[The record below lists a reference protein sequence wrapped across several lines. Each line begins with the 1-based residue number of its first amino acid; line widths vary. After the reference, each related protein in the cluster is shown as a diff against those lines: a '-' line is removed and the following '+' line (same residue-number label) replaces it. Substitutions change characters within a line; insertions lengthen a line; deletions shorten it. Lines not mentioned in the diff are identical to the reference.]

1 MGIEIDRTEF
11 DDGDVERF
19 SERLHAGLAVLDELL
34 RRPGFGAGAPSIGAE
49 LELYLID
56 QRGRPLPINR
66 AVLAAG
72 LDPGVTL
79 ELDQFNLEFNSRPV
93 ALAGRP
99 FCALG
104 AQFESALECIDG
116 AAARHGGRV
125 VPIGILPT
133 LVAEDLQSS
142 AMTESKRYRALSAGM
157 RRLRQAPF
165 QVTIE
170 DEESVHVS
178 CDDVTL
184 EGANTSLQLHLRVTP
199 ENFARTYN
207 AAQMATAPA
216 LAAATNSPIFL
227 GRRLWEETR
236 VALYPQA
243 SDERAAAEA
252 WRPARVSFG
261 HGWVRDGAHEL
272 FAQNVALHLP
282 LLPVVGEEDPQRVL
296 EGGGVP
302 RLDELR
308 LHNGTVWHWNRAVYD
323 PVEGGHL
330 RVELRAL
337 PAGPTVRDM
346 LANAAF
352 LLGLTLGLAPSA
364 DRLVTAL
371 PFEHAKANFI
381 RAAQRGLDALLL
393 WPSESP
399 PSPRTVRASDLIPQL
414 IPIARRGLT
423 ANGVDAEEADRLL
436 GLFQTR
442 VSCRMTGA
450 RWQKRVLSGLEKGL
464 TRDAALAAM
473 LERYVACAHAGSPVH
488 CWPVDA

>member
-11 DDGDVERF
+11 DDGDVARF
-19 SERLHAGLAVLDELL
+19 TKRLHAGLAALDELL
-34 RRPGFGAGAPSIGAE
+34 RRPGFGDGAPSIGAE
-49 LELYLID
+49 LELCLID
-56 QRGRPLPINR
+56 ERGRPLPMNR

-72 LDPGVTL
+72 LDGVTF

-99 FCALG
+99 FSTLG
-104 AQFESALECIDG
+104 AEFESALERIDR

-142 AMTESKRYRALSAGM
+142 AMTDSKRYRALSAGM
-157 RRLRQAPF
+157 RRLRHAPF
-165 QVTIE
+165 RVTIE

-207 AAQMATAPA
+207 AAQIATAPA

-236 VALYPQA
+236 VALFPQA
-243 SDERAAAEA
+243 ADERAEAEA

-272 FAQNVALHLP
+272 FAQNVALHSP
-282 LLPVVGEEDPQRVL
+282 LLPVVGDEDPERVL
-296 EGGGVP
+296 GGGGVP

-308 LHNGTVWHWNRAVYD
+308 LHHGTVWHWNRPVYD
-323 PVEGGHL
+323 PAEGGHL
-330 RVELRAL
+330 RIELRAL

-346 LANAAF
+346 LANSAF
-352 LLGLTLGLAPSA
+352 LFGLTLGLAPSA
-364 DRLVTAL
+364 DRLITAL

-381 RAAQRGLDALLL
+381 NAARRGLDALLL
-393 WPSESP
+393 WPSERP
-399 PSPRTVRASDLIPQL
+399 PSPRAVRASDVIPEL
-414 IPIARRGLT
+414 VPIARRGLT

-436 GLFQTR
+436 HLFQTR
-442 VSCRMTGA
+442 VTCRMTGA
-450 RWQKRVLSGLEKGL
+450 RWQKRMLSGLEKGL

-473 LERYVACAHAGSPVH
+473 LERYLACAHAGSPVH